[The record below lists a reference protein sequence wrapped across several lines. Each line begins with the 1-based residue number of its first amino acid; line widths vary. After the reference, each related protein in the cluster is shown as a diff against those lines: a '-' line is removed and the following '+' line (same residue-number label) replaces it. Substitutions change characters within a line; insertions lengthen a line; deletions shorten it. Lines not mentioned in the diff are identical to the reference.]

1 METVVKLLLL
11 VNNVTFTDIL
21 IVLNLVHFVRWLYYK
36 VHCISD
42 FRVVDEENMIIK
54 IKKMKL
60 IYLLL

>member
-1 METVVKLLLL
+1 METVVKVLLL
-11 VNNVTFTDIL
+11 VNNVIFTDIL
-21 IVLNLVHFVRWLYYK
+21 IVLNLIHGVRWLYYE